1 MKRFC
6 ALLTKDL
13 RLFFRRSGVVSLAL
27 SLVLLG
33 ALALGGGD
41 LSQGAYVEP
50 FPLAVRDEDQTLMSA
65 SLIGQMKQVELFSEI
80 IDGGSAT
87 DASLMDRG
95 AAAVV
100 TIPKD
105 FFYDLYTMEPVTVEL
120 ALNEDMPLESSLI
133 RAVFTSVMDIIAA
146 NESVHLAVYAFCYG
160 PLDQQEQA
168 QLWEEFSNR
177 LLRDALGRQLVFD
190 TELTAVDTANT
201 VQSALRLC
209 ALSMLCLFF
218 PMASVQAV
226 PGERDTGLLARYR
239 VAGGSMLPFLFAKL
253 VTGLLLTLPT
263 LAVVLVLFCREILL
277 RVLLS
282 MLLVYVGAWGV
293 LLVLAV
299 TAKDGASAQRRGNVF
314 LLLNLLAGGAV
325 YPLPLLPDWLHGV
338 ARLTLPYQLT
348 VGLETGLSPALLWPL
363 ALGVGG
369 LLWSWRRLECSLAV
383 DQQRRS
389 GRDFPLP
396 PGRWA
401 GPTALKSRAMSGG
414 MLGVL
419 ALCAVALLCG
429 AVSRQATGDSTPAA
443 LAVAV
448 VQEDQSPEANDLLE
462 RLKQVEGLALHP
474 VERDETASVLR
485 WGDAEGVLTIGE
497 GYGTALAE
505 GEPLPLTYESAA
517 AAASNQAAREIV
529 AGQVTAQR
537 ARLRGLDDAERLL
550 ERPLTA
556 EEKTELLA
564 AMDQRYEDLPPLYA
578 VTAQD
583 GAAAPWSA
591 TAPPLGGTLLLILF
605 TLLTW
610 GAWMARPDAM
620 RVEQRMA
627 SLPGGRRLSYGTDLL
642 SLWLTG
648 AIVGGL
654 SLWSLGA
661 APADWLSVGAYVL
674 AVGAVVRALT
684 RLAGVGGRV
693 DLLAPFLALITSL
706 LGGCFCPL
714 DQFSPW
720 LERLSRLTPQ
730 GLALQGRWPVL
741 LAATA
746 VFLWLGRPKTH

>member
-6 ALLTKDL
+6 ALLAKDL

-41 LSQGAYVEP
+41 LSRGAYVEP
-50 FPLAVRDEDQTLMSA
+50 FPIAVRDEDQTLMSA

-80 IDGGSAT
+80 IDGGNAT

-120 ALNEDMPLESSLI
+120 VLNEEMPLESSLI

-146 NESVHLAVYAFCYG
+146 NESVHLAVYEFCYG
-160 PLDQQEQA
+160 PLDQQEQT

-190 TELTAVDTANT
+190 TERMAADTADT

-226 PGERDTGLLARYR
+226 PAERDTGLLARYR
-239 VAGGSMLPFLFAKL
+239 AAGGSMLPFLLAKL

-263 LAVVLVLFCREILL
+263 LAVVLVLFCRDILL
-277 RVLLS
+277 QALLTV
-282 MLLVYVGAWGV
+282 LLVYVGAWGV
-293 LLVLAV
+293 LLILAV
-299 TAKDGASAQRRGNVF
+299 TAKDGAAAQRRGNVF

-325 YPLPLLPDWLHGV
+325 YPLPLLPDWLHGA

-348 VGLETGLSPALLWPL
+348 VGLETGPSPALLWPL

-369 LLWSWRRLECSLAV
+369 LLWSWWRLERSLAV
-383 DQQRRS
+383 DRRSRS
-389 GRDFPLP
+389 GRELPLP

-414 MLGVL
+414 FLGV
-419 ALCAVALLCG
+419 AVLCAVALLCG
-429 AVSRQATGDSTPAA
+429 AVSRHVTGDSTPAA

-462 RLKQVEGLALHP
+462 RLERVEGLALHP
-474 VERDETASVLR
+474 VERSETASVLR

-505 GEPLPLTYESAA
+505 GEPLPLSYESAA

-537 ARLRGLDDAERLL
+537 ARLRGLGLGADDYITKPFNPHSRRRRGGSL
-550 ERPLTA
+550 ERHGPA
-556 EEKTELLA
+556 PG
-564 AMDQRYEDLPPLYA
+564 RH
-578 VTAQD
+578 
-583 GAAAPWSA
+583 AAADSLYSA
-591 TAPPLGGTLLLILF
+591 DLGGLDGSPRCGTGGTAHDVGPRRPNCIL
-605 TLLTW
+605 W
-610 GAWMARPDAM
+610 NGPVEPVAHRGGGGRPVSVVLGCRTGRLAFHGGLCAGCGCGGPSSDTT
-620 RVEQRMA
+620 
-627 SLPGGRRLSYGTDLL
+627 GGRRGAGGFAGPIPGSDYFSPGRLLLPAGPVFSLAGTAVVAD
-642 SLWLTG
+642 TPR
-648 AIVGGL
+648 IGL
-654 SLWSLGA
+654 AGTMAGA
-661 APADWLSVGAYVL
+661 AGGNRGVPV
-674 AVGAVVRALT
+674 
-684 RLAGVGGRV
+684 AG
-693 DLLAPFLALITSL
+693 
-706 LGGCFCPL
+706 
-714 DQFSPW
+714 
-720 LERLSRLTPQ
+720 
-730 GLALQGRWPVL
+730 
-741 LAATA
+741 TA
-746 VFLWLGRPKTH
+746 

>member
-1 MKRFC
+1 MKRFY
-6 ALLTKDL
+6 ALLAKDL
-13 RLFFRRSGVVSLAL
+13 RLFFRRSGVVTLAL
-27 SLVLLG
+27 SMVLLG

-41 LSQGAYVEP
+41 LSRGAYVEP
-50 FPLAVRDEDQTLMSA
+50 FPIAVRDEDQTLMSA
-65 SLIGQMKQVELFSEI
+65 SLIGQMKQVELFSEVY
-80 IDGGSAT
+80 DDGSAT
-87 DASLMDRG
+87 DASLMARG

-120 ALNEDMPLESSLI
+120 ALNEDMLLESSLI

-146 NESVHLAVYAFCYG
+146 NESVHLAVYDFCYG

-190 TELTAVDTANT
+190 TELMANDTADT

-226 PGERDTGLLARYR
+226 PAERDTGLLARYR
-239 VAGGSMLPFLFAKL
+239 AAGGSMLPFLLAKL

-263 LAVVLVLFCREILL
+263 LAVVLALFCREILL
-277 RVLLS
+277 RSLLTV
-282 MLLVYVGAWGV
+282 LLVYVGAWGV

-299 TAKDGASAQRRGNVF
+299 TARDGAAAQRRGNVF

-325 YPLPLLPDWLHGV
+325 YPLPLLPDWLHGA

-369 LLWSWRRLECSLAV
+369 LLWSWRQLERSLAV
-383 DQQRRS
+383 DRRS
-389 GRDFPLP
+389 RAGLELPLP

-414 MLGVL
+414 VLGVL

-429 AVSRQATGDSTPAA
+429 AVSRQATGDSAPAA
-443 LAVAV
+443 LTVAV
-448 VQEDQSPEANDLLE
+448 VQEDQSPQAGDLLE
-462 RLKQVEGLALHP
+462 RLEQVDGLALHP
-474 VERDETASVLR
+474 VERDEIASILR
-485 WGDAEGVLTIGE
+485 WGDAEGVLTIGD
-497 GYGTALAE
+497 GYGTALAD
-505 GEPLPLTYESAA
+505 GEPLPLSYESAA

-537 ARLRGLDDAERLL
+537 ARLRGLDDAARLL

-556 EEKTELLA
+556 EEETELLA
-564 AMDQRYEDLPPLYA
+564 AMDRRYEELPPLYA
-578 VTAQD
+578 VTAGA

-627 SLPGGRRLSYGTDLL
+627 SVHGGRSLSYGTDLL
-642 SLWLTG
+642 SLWFTG
-648 AIVGGL
+648 AVVGGL
-654 SLWSLGA
+654 SLWSLK
-661 APADWLSVGAYVL
+661 APPAEWLSVGAYVL
-674 AVGAVVRALT
+674 AAGVVVRAVT
-684 RLAGVGGRV
+684 RWTGVGGRM

-720 LERLSRLTPQ
+720 LERLSWLTPQ
-730 GLALQGRWPVL
+730 GLALQGHWPVL
-741 LAATA
+741 LAVTV

>member
-6 ALLTKDL
+6 ALLAKDL

-41 LSQGAYVEP
+41 LSRGACVEP
-50 FPLAVRDEDQTLMSA
+50 FPIAVRDEDQTLMSA

-80 IDGGSAT
+80 IDGGNAT

-120 ALNEDMPLESSLI
+120 VLNEDMPLESSLI

-146 NESVHLAVYAFCYG
+146 NESVHLAVYEFCYG
-160 PLDQQEQA
+160 PLDQQEQT

-190 TELTAVDTANT
+190 TERMAADTADT

-226 PGERDTGLLARYR
+226 PAERDTGLLARYR
-239 VAGGSMLPFLFAKL
+239 AAGGSMLPFLLAKL

-277 RVLLS
+277 RALLTV
-282 MLLVYVGAWGV
+282 LLVYVGAWGV
-293 LLVLAV
+293 LLILAV
-299 TAKDGASAQRRGNVF
+299 TAKDGAAAQRRGNVF

-325 YPLPLLPDWLHGV
+325 YPLPLLPDWLHGA

-401 GPTALKSRAMSGG
+401 GPTVLKSRAMSGG

-505 GEPLPLTYESAA
+505 GEPLPLSYESAA

-583 GAAAPWSA
+583 GAAAPWSV

-610 GAWMARPDAM
+610 GAWMARPDAV

-627 SLPGGRRLSYGTDLL
+627 SVHGGRIVSYGTDLL

-648 AIVGGL
+648 AIVGG
-654 SLWSLGA
+654 LWSLGA

-720 LERLSRLTPQ
+720 LERLSWLTPQ

>member
-6 ALLTKDL
+6 ALLAKDL
-13 RLFFRRSGVVSLAL
+13 RLFFRRSGVVSMAL

-41 LSQGAYVEP
+41 LSRGAYVEP
-50 FPLAVRDEDQTLMSA
+50 FPIAVRDEDQTLMSA
-65 SLIGQMKQVELFSEI
+65 SLMGQMKQVELFSEI

-87 DASLMDRG
+87 DASLMARG

-105 FFYDLYTMEPVTVEL
+105 FFYDLYTMEPVNVEL

-146 NESVHLAVYAFCYG
+146 NESVHLAVYDFCYG

-190 TELTAVDTANT
+190 TELMAADTVDT

-218 PMASVQAV
+218 PMVSVQAV
-226 PGERDTGLLARYR
+226 PAERDTGLLARYR
-239 VAGGSMLPFLFAKL
+239 AADGSMLPFLLAKL

-263 LAVVLVLFCREILL
+263 LAVVLALFCQEILL
-277 RVLLS
+277 RAVWTV
-282 MLLVYVGAWGV
+282 LLVYVGAWGV

-299 TAKDGASAQRRGNVF
+299 TAKDGAAAQRRGNVF

-325 YPLPLLPDWLHGV
+325 YPLPLLPDWLHGA

-369 LLWSWRRLECSLAV
+369 LLWSWRQLERSLAV
-383 DQQRRS
+383 DRRS
-389 GRDFPLP
+389 RAGLELPLP

-414 MLGVL
+414 VLGVL

-429 AVSRQATGDSTPAA
+429 AVSRQATGDSAPAA
-443 LAVAV
+443 LTVAV
-448 VQEDQSPEANDLLE
+448 VQEDQSPQADDLLE
-462 RLKQVEGLALHP
+462 RLEQVDGLALHP

-485 WGDAEGVLTIGE
+485 WGDAEGVLTIGD
-497 GYGTALAE
+497 GYETALAD
-505 GEPLPLTYESAA
+505 GEPLPLSYESAA

-556 EEKTELLA
+556 EEETELLA
-564 AMDQRYEDLPPLYA
+564 AMDRRYEELPPLYA
-578 VTAQD
+578 VTAGA

-605 TLLTW
+605 TLLIW

-627 SLPGGRRLSYGTDLL
+627 SVHGGRRVSYGTDLL

-648 AIVGGL
+648 AVVGGL
-654 SLWSLGA
+654 SLCTLGA
-661 APADWLSVGAYVL
+661 EPTDWLSVGAYVL
-674 AVGAVVRALT
+674 AVGAVVRAVT

-720 LERLSRLTPQ
+720 LERLSWLTPQ

-741 LAATA
+741 LAVTV

>member
-50 FPLAVRDEDQTLMSA
+50 FPIAVRDEDQTLMSA

-190 TELTAVDTANT
+190 TELMAVDTANT

-239 VAGGSMLPFLFAKL
+239 AAGGSVLPFLLAKL

-277 RVLLS
+277 RALSS

-293 LLVLAV
+293 LLILAV
-299 TAKDGASAQRRGNVF
+299 TAKDGAAAQRRGNVF

-348 VGLETGLSPALLWPL
+348 VGLETGFSPALLWPL

-485 WGDAEGVLTIGE
+485 WGDAEGVLTIGK

-505 GEPLPLTYESAA
+505 GEPLPLSYESAA

-583 GAAAPWSA
+583 GAATPWSA

-610 GAWMARPDAM
+610 GAWMARPDAV

-627 SLPGGRRLSYGTDLL
+627 SVHGGRIVSYGTDLL

-720 LERLSRLTPQ
+720 LERLSWLTPQ

>member
-50 FPLAVRDEDQTLMSA
+50 FPIAVRDEDQTLMSA

-133 RAVFTSVMDIIAA
+133 RAVFTSVLDIIAA

-239 VAGGSMLPFLFAKL
+239 VAGGSVLPFLFAKL

-277 RVLLS
+277 RALLS

-293 LLVLAV
+293 LLILAV
-299 TAKDGASAQRRGNVF
+299 TAKDGAAAQRRGNVF

-485 WGDAEGVLTIGE
+485 WGDAEGVLTIGK

-505 GEPLPLTYESAA
+505 GEPLPLSYESAA

-556 EEKTELLA
+556 EEKMELLA

-591 TAPPLGGTLLLILF
+591 TAPSLGGTLLLILF

-627 SLPGGRRLSYGTDLL
+627 SVHGGRIVSYGTDLL

-720 LERLSRLTPQ
+720 LERLSWLTPQ

>member
-6 ALLTKDL
+6 ALLSKDL
-13 RLFFRRSGVVSLAL
+13 RLFFRRSGVVSMAL

-41 LSQGAYVEP
+41 LSRGAYVEP
-50 FPLAVRDEDQTLMSA
+50 FPIAVRDEDQTLMSA
-65 SLIGQMKQVELFSEI
+65 SLMGQMKQVELFSEI

-87 DASLMDRG
+87 DASLMARG

-105 FFYDLYTMEPVTVEL
+105 FFYDLYTMEPVNVEL

-146 NESVHLAVYAFCYG
+146 NESVHLAVYDFCYG

-190 TELTAVDTANT
+190 TELMAADTADT

-218 PMASVQAV
+218 PMVSVQAV
-226 PGERDTGLLARYR
+226 PAERDTGLLARYR
-239 VAGGSMLPFLFAKL
+239 AAGGSMLPFLLAKL

-263 LAVVLVLFCREILL
+263 LAVVLALFCQEILL
-277 RVLLS
+277 RAVWTV
-282 MLLVYVGAWGV
+282 LLVYVGAWGV

-299 TAKDGASAQRRGNVF
+299 TAKDGAAAQRRGNVF
-314 LLLNLLAGGAV
+314 LLLNLLIGGAV

-338 ARLTLPYQLT
+338 ARLTLPYELT
-348 VGLETGLSPALLWPL
+348 VGLELGLSPALLWPL

-369 LLWSWRRLECSLAV
+369 LLWSWQRLEHNLAV
-383 DQQRRS
+383 DRRS
-389 GRDFPLP
+389 RSGLELPLP

-401 GPTALKSRAMSGG
+401 GATALKSRAMSGG
-414 MLGVL
+414 WLGVTV
-419 ALCAVALLCG
+419 LCAVALLCG
-429 AVSRQATGDSTPAA
+429 AVSRQATSNSTPGA
-443 LAVAV
+443 LTVAV
-448 VQEDQSPEANDLLE
+448 VQEDHSPQADDLLE
-462 RLKQVEGLALHP
+462 RLEQVEGLALYP
-474 VERDETASVLR
+474 VERDEIASILR
-485 WGDAEGVLTIGE
+485 WGDAEGVLTIGD
-497 GYGTALAE
+497 GYGTALAD
-505 GEPLPLTYESAA
+505 GEPLPLSYESAA

-537 ARLRGLDDAERLL
+537 ARLRGLDDAEWLL

-556 EEKTELLA
+556 EEETELLA
-564 AMDQRYEDLPPLYA
+564 AMDRRYEELPPLYA
-578 VTAQD
+578 VTAGA

-610 GAWMARPDAM
+610 GAWMARPDAV

-627 SLPGGRRLSYGTDLL
+627 SVHGGRRLSYGTDLL

-648 AIVGGL
+648 AVVGGL
-654 SLWSLGA
+654 SLCALGVE
-661 APADWLSVGAYVL
+661 PADWLSVGAYVL
-674 AVGAVVRALT
+674 AVGAVVRAVT

-720 LERLSRLTPQ
+720 LERLSWLTPQ
-730 GLALQGRWPVL
+730 GLALQGCWPVL
-741 LAATA
+741 LAVTV

>member
-299 TAKDGASAQRRGNVF
+299 TAKDGAAAQRRGNVF

>member
-1 MKRFC
+1 MKRFY
-6 ALLTKDL
+6 ALLAKDL
-13 RLFFRRSGVVSLAL
+13 RLFFRRSGVVTLAL
-27 SLVLLG
+27 AMVLLG

-41 LSQGAYVEP
+41 LSRGAYVEP
-50 FPLAVRDEDQTLMSA
+50 FPIAVRDEDQTLMSA
-65 SLIGQMKQVELFSEI
+65 SLIGQMKQVELFSEVY
-80 IDGGSAT
+80 DGGSAT
-87 DASLMDRG
+87 DASWMARG

-105 FFYDLYTMEPVTVEL
+105 FFYDLYTMEPVTVDL
-120 ALNEDMPLESSLI
+120 ALNEDMPLEASLI

-146 NESVHLAVYAFCYG
+146 NESVHLAVYDFCYG

-168 QLWEEFSNR
+168 QLWEAFSNR

-190 TELTAVDTANT
+190 TEQMAVDTADT

-218 PMASVQAV
+218 PMVSVQAV
-226 PGERDTGLLARYR
+226 PAERDTGVLARYR
-239 VAGGSMLPFLFAKL
+239 AAGGSMLPFLLAKL

-263 LAVVLVLFCREILL
+263 LAVVLALFCREILL
-277 RVLLS
+277 RAVWTVLF
-282 MLLVYVGAWGV
+282 VYVGAWGV

-299 TAKDGASAQRRGNVF
+299 TAKDGAAAQRRGNVF

-338 ARLTLPYQLT
+338 ARLTLPYGLT
-348 VGLETGLSPALLWPL
+348 VGLELGLSPALLWPL

-369 LLWSWRRLECSLAV
+369 LLWSWQRLEHNLAV
-383 DQQRRS
+383 DRRRRS
-389 GRDFPLP
+389 GLELPLP

-401 GPTALKSRAMSGG
+401 GATALKSRAMSGG
-414 MLGVL
+414 WLGVTV
-419 ALCAVALLCG
+419 LCAVALLCG
-429 AVSRQATGDSTPAA
+429 AVSRQATSNSTPGA
-443 LAVAV
+443 LTVAV
-448 VQEDQSPEANDLLE
+448 VQEDHSPQADDLLE
-462 RLKQVEGLALHP
+462 RLEQVEGLALYP
-474 VERDETASVLR
+474 VERDKTASVLR

-497 GYGTALAE
+497 GYGTALAD
-505 GEPLPLTYESAA
+505 GEQLPLLYESAA

-564 AMDQRYEDLPPLYA
+564 NMDQRYDALPPLYT
-578 VTAQD
+578 VTAGA

-591 TAPPLGGTLLLILF
+591 TAPPLGGTLLLVLF

-610 GAWMARPDAM
+610 GAWMARPDAV
-620 RVEQRMA
+620 RVDQRMT
-627 SLPGGRRLSYGTDLL
+627 SVHGGRTLSYGTDLL
-642 SLWLTG
+642 SLWFTG
-648 AIVGGL
+648 AVVGGL
-654 SLWSLGA
+654 SLWSLKA
-661 APADWLSVGAYVL
+661 PPADWLSVGVYVL
-674 AVGAVVRALT
+674 AVGVVVRAVT
-684 RLAGVGGRV
+684 RWTGVGGRM

-714 DQFSPW
+714 DQFSHW
-720 LERLSRLTPQ
+720 LERLSWLTPQ
-730 GLALQGRWPVL
+730 GLALQSHWPVL
-741 LAATA
+741 LAVTV

>member
-6 ALLTKDL
+6 ALLDKDL

-41 LSQGAYVEP
+41 LSRGAYVEP
-50 FPLAVRDEDQTLMSA
+50 FPIAVRDEDQTLMSA

-80 IDGGSAT
+80 IDGGNAT

-120 ALNEDMPLESSLI
+120 VLNEEMPLESSLV

-146 NESVHLAVYAFCYG
+146 NESVHLAVYEFCYG
-160 PLDQQEQA
+160 PLDQQEQT

-190 TELTAVDTANT
+190 TERMAADTADT

-226 PGERDTGLLARYR
+226 PAERDTGLLARYR
-239 VAGGSMLPFLFAKL
+239 AAGGSMLPFLLAKL

-277 RVLLS
+277 RALLTV
-282 MLLVYVGAWGV
+282 LLVYVGAWGV
-293 LLVLAV
+293 LLILAV
-299 TAKDGASAQRRGNVF
+299 TAKDGAAAQRRGNVF

-325 YPLPLLPDWLHGV
+325 YPLPLLPDWLHGA

-348 VGLETGLSPALLWPL
+348 VGLETGPSPALLWPL

-369 LLWSWRRLECSLAV
+369 LLWSWQRLERSLAV
-383 DQQRRS
+383 DRRSRS
-389 GRDFPLP
+389 GRELPLP

-414 MLGVL
+414 FLGMAV
-419 ALCAVALLCG
+419 LCAVALLCG
-429 AVSRQATGDSTPAA
+429 AVSRHVTGDSTPAA

-462 RLKQVEGLALHP
+462 RLERVEGLALHP
-474 VERDETASVLR
+474 VERSETASVLR

-505 GEPLPLTYESAA
+505 GEPLPLSYESAA

-550 ERPLTA
+550 ERPLTD
-556 EEKTELLA
+556 EEKTALLA

-578 VTAQD
+578 VTTGE

-610 GAWMARPDAM
+610 GAWMARPDAV

-627 SLPGGRRLSYGTDLL
+627 SVHGGRIVSYGTDLL

-648 AIVGGL
+648 AVVGGL

-661 APADWLSVGAYVL
+661 APADWLSMGAYVL
-674 AVGAVVRALT
+674 VVGAVVRALT

-720 LERLSRLTPQ
+720 LERLSWLTPQ
-730 GLALQGRWPVL
+730 GLALQGRWLVL
-741 LAATA
+741 LAATV
-746 VFLWLGRPKTH
+746 VFLWLGRPKTQ

>member
-50 FPLAVRDEDQTLMSA
+50 FPIAVRDEDQTLMSA

-133 RAVFTSVMDIIAA
+133 RAVFTSVLDIIAA

-277 RVLLS
+277 RALSS

-299 TAKDGASAQRRGNVF
+299 TAKDGAAAQRRGNVF

-485 WGDAEGVLTIGE
+485 WGDAEGVLTIGK

-505 GEPLPLTYESAA
+505 GEPLPLSYESAA

-610 GAWMARPDAM
+610 GAWMARPDAV

-627 SLPGGRRLSYGTDLL
+627 SVHGGRIVSYGTDLL

>member
-6 ALLTKDL
+6 ALLAKDL

-41 LSQGAYVEP
+41 LSRGVYVEP
-50 FPLAVRDEDQTLMSA
+50 FPIAVRDEDQTLMSA

-87 DASLMDRG
+87 DALLMARG
-95 AAAVV
+95 AAAVI

-146 NESVHLAVYAFCYG
+146 NESVHLAVYDFCYG

-190 TELTAVDTANT
+190 TELMATDTVDT

-218 PMASVQAV
+218 PMASVQAA
-226 PGERDTGLLARYR
+226 PAERDTGLLARYR
-239 VAGGSMLPFLFAKL
+239 AAGGSMLPFLLAKL

-263 LAVVLVLFCREILL
+263 LAVVLALFCREILL
-277 RVLLS
+277 RSLLTV
-282 MLLVYVGAWGV
+282 LLVYVGAWGV

-299 TAKDGASAQRRGNVF
+299 TARDGAAAQRRGNVF
-314 LLLNLLAGGAV
+314 LLLNLLIGGAV
-325 YPLPLLPDWLHGV
+325 YPLPLLPNWLHGA

-369 LLWSWRRLECSLAV
+369 LLWSWRRLEHSLAV
-383 DQQRRS
+383 DRRS
-389 GRDFPLP
+389 RSGLELPLP

-414 MLGVL
+414 VLGVL

-443 LAVAV
+443 LTVAV
-448 VQEDQSPEANDLLE
+448 VQEDQSP
-462 RLKQVEGLALHP
+462 
-474 VERDETASVLR
+474 
-485 WGDAEGVLTIGE
+485 
-497 GYGTALAE
+497 
-505 GEPLPLTYESAA
+505 
-517 AAASNQAAREIV
+517 
-529 AGQVTAQR
+529 QR
-537 ARLRGLDDAERLL
+537 
-550 ERPLTA
+550 
-556 EEKTELLA
+556 
-564 AMDQRYEDLPPLYA
+564 
-578 VTAQD
+578 
-583 GAAAPWSA
+583 
-591 TAPPLGGTLLLILF
+591 
-605 TLLTW
+605 
-610 GAWMARPDAM
+610 
-620 RVEQRMA
+620 
-627 SLPGGRRLSYGTDLL
+627 
-642 SLWLTG
+642 
-648 AIVGGL
+648 
-654 SLWSLGA
+654 
-661 APADWLSVGAYVL
+661 
-674 AVGAVVRALT
+674 
-684 RLAGVGGRV
+684 
-693 DLLAPFLALITSL
+693 
-706 LGGCFCPL
+706 
-714 DQFSPW
+714 
-720 LERLSRLTPQ
+720 
-730 GLALQGRWPVL
+730 
-741 LAATA
+741 
-746 VFLWLGRPKTH
+746 

>member
-6 ALLTKDL
+6 ALLAKDL

-41 LSQGAYVEP
+41 LSRGVYVEP
-50 FPLAVRDEDQTLMSA
+50 FPIAVRDEDQTLMSA
-65 SLIGQMKQVELFSEI
+65 SLIGQMKQVELFSEVY
-80 IDGGSAT
+80 DDGSAT
-87 DASLMDRG
+87 DASWMARG

-105 FFYDLYTMEPVTVEL
+105 FFYDLYTMEPVSVDL
-120 ALNEDMPLESSLI
+120 ALNEDMPLEASLI

-146 NESVHLAVYAFCYG
+146 NESVHLAVYDFCYG
-160 PLDQQEQA
+160 PLNQQEQA
-168 QLWEEFSNR
+168 QLWEAFSNR

-190 TELTAVDTANT
+190 TEQMTVDTADT

-218 PMASVQAV
+218 PMVSVQAV
-226 PGERDTGLLARYR
+226 PAERDTGLLARYR
-239 VAGGSMLPFLFAKL
+239 AAGGSMLPFLLAKL

-263 LAVVLVLFCREILL
+263 LAVVLALFCQEILL
-277 RVLLS
+277 RAVWTV
-282 MLLVYVGAWGV
+282 LLVYVGAWGV

-299 TAKDGASAQRRGNVF
+299 TAKDGAAAQRRGNVF

-338 ARLTLPYQLT
+338 ARLTLPYELT
-348 VGLETGLSPALLWPL
+348 VGLELGLSPALLWPL

-369 LLWSWRRLECSLAV
+369 LLWSWQRLEHNLAV
-383 DQQRRS
+383 DRRS
-389 GRDFPLP
+389 RSGLELPLP

-401 GPTALKSRAMSGG
+401 GATALKSRAMSGG
-414 MLGVL
+414 WLGVTV
-419 ALCAVALLCG
+419 LCAVALLCG
-429 AVSRQATGDSTPAA
+429 AVSRQATSNSTPGA
-443 LAVAV
+443 LTVAV
-448 VQEDQSPEANDLLE
+448 VQEDHSPQADDLLE
-462 RLKQVEGLALHP
+462 RLEQVDGLALHP
-474 VERDETASVLR
+474 VERDEIASILR
-485 WGDAEGVLTIGE
+485 WGDAEGVLTIGD
-497 GYGTALAE
+497 GYGTALAD
-505 GEPLPLTYESAA
+505 GEPLPLSYESAA

-537 ARLRGLDDAERLL
+537 ARLRGLDDAARLL
-550 ERPLTA
+550 ERSLTA
-556 EEKTELLA
+556 EEETELLA
-564 AMDQRYEDLPPLYA
+564 NMDQRYDALPPLYT
-578 VTAQD
+578 VTAGA

-591 TAPPLGGTLLLILF
+591 TAPPLGGTLLLVLF

-610 GAWMARPDAM
+610 GAWMARPDVV
-620 RVEQRMA
+620 RVDQRMT
-627 SLPGGRRLSYGTDLL
+627 SVHGGRSLSYGTDLL
-642 SLWLTG
+642 SLWFTG
-648 AIVGGL
+648 AVVGGL
-654 SLWSLGA
+654 SLWSLK
-661 APADWLSVGAYVL
+661 APPAEWLSVGAYVL
-674 AVGAVVRALT
+674 AAGVVVRAVT

-720 LERLSRLTPQ
+720 LERLSWLTPQ

-741 LAATA
+741 LAVTV